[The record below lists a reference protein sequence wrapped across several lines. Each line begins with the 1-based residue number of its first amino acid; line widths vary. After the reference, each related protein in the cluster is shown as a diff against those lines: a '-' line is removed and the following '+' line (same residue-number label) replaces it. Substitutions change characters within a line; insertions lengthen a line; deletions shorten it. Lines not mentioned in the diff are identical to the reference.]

1 MSTEKYC
8 PILLSYQGRDPKIKY
23 GGDSRKG
30 KEPVQTVK
38 TAPTAWVVGQWL
50 LARQRGQ
57 PLSDLANKYCDQA
70 LAGTTNKALQ
80 WLIADALHVC

>member
-1 MSTEKYC
+1 MSTKTYC
-8 PILLSYQGRDPKIKY
+8 SQLLSYQGRDPKIKY

-30 KEPVQTVK
+30 KQHVQIAK

-50 LARQRGQ
+50 LARKKGQ
-57 PLSDLANKYCDQA
+57 PLSDIANKYCDQA

-80 WLIADALHVC
+80 WLISLNF